1 MRKKVTVK
9 KIAII
14 AIFISL
20 ALILSYVDSL
30 IPIHVM
36 IPGIKIGLANVIII
50 FSLYMLDS
58 KAAIFISLIRVILSS
73 VLFGSI
79 LTFAYSMTG
88 AILSIAVM
96 ILLKNIGKLAT
107 LTTSI
112 MGAVTHNI
120 GQILMALILMSTKEI
135 IYYLPVLMISGILSG
150 TLIGIVSTLLI
161 QFAKKNKIVDGWYHD
176 EG

>member
-1 MRKKVTVK
+1 MRKKGAVK

-30 IPIHVM
+30 IPIHIMV
-36 IPGIKIGLANVIII
+36 PGIKIGLANVIII

-58 KAAIFISLIRVILSS
+58 KAAIFISFSRVILSS
-73 VLFGSI
+73 ILFGSI

-88 AILSIAVM
+88 ALLSIVVM
-96 ILLKNIGKLAT
+96 ILLKNKAKLAT

-112 MGAVTHNI
+112 MGAVMHNI

-135 IYYLPVLMISGILSG
+135 IYYLPVLVISGILSG
-150 TLIGIVSTLLI
+150 MLIGIVGALLI
-161 QFAKKNKIVDGWYHD
+161 QFAKKNKIMDGWYHD
-176 EG
+176 EI